1 MSPAPARRTRILRIA
16 GSFVVL
22 FALLFL
28 RAVDLAVLRG
38 PDFARRATRQHRQT
52 ITLVPQRGPIVD
64 RHGALLASSLNVPSI
79 FMRPKQLTS
88 SDLARLPQLAKAL
101 DVPLAT
107 LRAKVNGPAKFVWLK
122 RHALPQQAR
131 AVAALDVTGVGQ
143 VDEPRRFYPHG
154 ELGAHVLGFV
164 NVDSQGLAGVERRLD
179 AQIRGE
185 AQEVEVARDAHGR
198 VFHKGALATKPLE
211 GARVELTLDAHVQ
224 AVTERELAAGVAAA
238 KARAGAA
245 IVLDP
250 TTGEVLA
257 LASHPTFN
265 PNDPTDRSGHD
276 WKNRARNRILT
287 EPYEP
292 GSTYKGILAAAAL
305 DRGVVRPGD
314 HLFCE
319 NGSYRYAKRV
329 IHDVHGHGWLT
340 MAEAIQYSSNICAT
354 KIGDRLGKER
364 YYQALRDFG
373 FGQRTG
379 IELPGE
385 EPGILR
391 DANTWARID
400 LATHSFGQGVS
411 VTPLQ
416 LAAAFGAI
424 ANGGVLMRP
433 FLVRRIESA
442 TGELL
447 QETAPVAVRRVIKPE
462 AARVATA
469 ILRRV
474 VEERGGTGIKA
485 RIEGYPV
492 AGKTGTA
499 QKVTPGARGYSG
511 KYIGSF
517 VGYLPA
523 DAPRAVILV
532 MIDEPAGRGFG
543 GTVAAPVFQKIGT
556 AVMRA
561 LGIEP
566 ETAADHPPP
575 PAMAPAPEPVVETA
589 DVVPPLEVVPDGTP
603 SFLGL
608 SLREAMA
615 RAHDEGFDV
624 RQRGS
629 GWVVAQDPQPGT
641 PRADDRRLA
650 LELRPDRGA
659 AVP

>member
-1 MSPAPARRTRILRIA
+1 MTPAPARRTRILRVA
-16 GSFVVL
+16 GLFVVL
-22 FALLFL
+22 FAVLLV
-28 RAVDLAVLRG
+28 RAVDLTVLRG

-52 ITLVPQRGPIVD
+52 ITLVPQRGAIVD
-64 RHGALLASSLNVPSI
+64 RHGALLASSVNVPSV
-79 FMRPKQLTS
+79 FLRPRQLTPP
-88 SDLARLPQLAKAL
+88 DLARLPLLARAL
-101 DVPLAT
+101 DIPLAT
-107 LRAKVNGPAKFVWLK
+107 LRAKVNGPQKFVWLK
-122 RHALPQQAR
+122 RHALPQQAQ
-131 AVAALDVTGVGQ
+131 AAAALDVAGVGQ

-154 ELGAHVLGFV
+154 ELAAHVLGFV
-164 NVDSQGLAGVERRLD
+164 NVDSAGLAGLERRLD
-179 AQIRGE
+179 KQIRGE

-198 VFHKGALATKPLE
+198 VFHKGALAKPLE
-211 GARVELTLDAHVQ
+211 GARVEVTLDAHVQ

-238 KARAGAA
+238 RARGGAA

-250 TTGEVLA
+250 ATGAILA
-257 LASHPTFN
+257 LANYPTFN
-265 PNDPTDRSGHD
+265 PNDPTDRIGPA

-292 GSTYKGILAAAAL
+292 GSTYKAILAAAAL

-319 NGSYRYAKRV
+319 NGNYRYANRI

-340 MAEAIQYSSNICAT
+340 MAEAIQFSSNICAT
-354 KIGDRLGKER
+354 KIADRLGKER

-373 FGQRTG
+373 FGERTG
-379 IELPGE
+379 VELPGE
-385 EPGILR
+385 EPGLLR
-391 DANTWARID
+391 NVSTWARID

-447 QETAPVAVRRVIKPE
+447 HETSPVAVRRVIKPE
-462 AARVATA
+462 TARVATA
-469 ILRRV
+469 VLRRV
-474 VEERGGTGIKA
+474 VEERRGTGIKA

-543 GTVAAPVFQKIGT
+543 GTVAAPVFQKVGA
-556 AVMRA
+556 AVMKA
-561 LGIEP
+561 MGVEP
-566 ETAADHPPP
+566 ESPAEVEPAKAAT
-575 PAMAPAPEPVVETA
+575 PAPEPVVETA
-589 DVVPPLEVVPDGTP
+589 DLAPPLDVVPDGMP

-608 SLREAMA
+608 SMREAMT

-624 RQRGS
+624 RRSGS
-629 GWVVAQDPQPGT
+629 GWVVGQDPRPGT
-641 PRADDRRLA
+641 PRSDDRRLA
-650 LELRPDRGA
+650 LEFRADRGA
-659 AVP
+659 AAP